1 MVVDTS
7 CHDRDVR
14 SLGGNQI
21 INNRK
26 SYEETSFFTPA
37 NNSM

>member
-7 CHDRDVR
+7 CHGRDVQP
-14 SLGGNQI
+14 LGGNQI

-26 SYEETSFFTPA
+26 SYEETSFFIPA
-37 NNSM
+37 NNSL